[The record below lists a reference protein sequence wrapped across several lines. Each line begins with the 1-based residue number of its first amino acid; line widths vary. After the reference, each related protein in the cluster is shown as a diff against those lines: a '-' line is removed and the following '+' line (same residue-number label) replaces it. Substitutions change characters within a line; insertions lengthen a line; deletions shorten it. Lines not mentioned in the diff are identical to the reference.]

1 MADSDS
7 FESTDGSTPSLDSE
21 KDFVVERKE
30 VSPSCNMAPH
40 FWRHGETLKV
50 PMSLFHK
57 NRQRLVTRLQTK
69 TGRVHPLPDFYVI
82 LQGGVEVPFND
93 TDINW
98 PFRQESYFQWAF
110 GVEEPGCYGAIEL
123 AKGTSLLFVP
133 RLSPEYA
140 IWQGKLHTLD
150 DFKERYAVDEVYYT
164 DEIASV
170 LLKKDAKY
178 MLLLRGENS
187 DSKLVKP
194 QADFDGIMK
203 IPRDNEVLHP
213 EIAELATKNGPL
225 KHTISIETDEGT
237 AILYCSDIER
247 LKNTDVAQ
255 VLDAIN
261 SGNANKGVY
270 SLLEN
275 TIADEINCRI
285 ALQSLRKMIELESG
299 WHRYRKTSSNARR
312 PSAETINRD
321 IILQQLV
328 NLIAKS
334 QDSETILQGL
344 KALKR
349 DRFSPSTNIYR
360 DRICNEVM
368 IRATDGELTVSQLI
382 RAVRILANY
391 GNAKYRNCIDTLW
404 VGLACREQDIKP
416 DLLVPLFRSLK
427 YFQRSKSMVQI
438 ILEKKLSEQWL
449 KLTGSQM
456 ASILNCLY
464 GEESS
469 KGCLSSASKWA
480 SVSMTT
486 STEKDLVNFIG
497 GLRTKK
503 YVDEN
508 IEQALARY
516 VTTKGTEMKDPNLIA
531 SIMDY
536 CKDLRI
542 RSPYVLA
549 ECGKYFM
556 RHGMEIPPTLL
567 SPILA
572 PFGLLNLQPPDPTE
586 FWKTFDEV
594 MSARFSDLKLNDAL
608 DILLSCTYLE
618 RYPIKLLD
626 KVFSS
631 YLMNRLQTH
640 RDVPIVTRLK
650 NKLKL
655 FDATMSLECKDY
667 RGSPINLDRNTKSLS
682 SDMRIR
688 GIINKIHKPLAH
700 VVGGEHKLSRSVVLN
715 SRVTKTPEEIEVMR
729 YVVKISS
736 EAHKAVMRSVRPGM
750 PEYKAEACFLNYV
763 YAVGGCRHVSYTC
776 ICGSGHNSSI
786 LHYGHAGAP
795 NAKVIQDGDMCLFD
809 MGGNYC
815 GYAADITCSFPAN
828 GKFTEDQKLI
838 YNAVLKA
845 RDAVIKAAKPGVS
858 WPDMHLLANRV
869 MLTALKEGGLLVG
882 DVEDMIKEG
891 LNEIFQPHGLG
902 HLLGLDVHDVGG
914 YLGYPSGR
922 FLTPERPTAPG
933 VRKLRTARKLEAG
946 MILTVEPGCYFI
958 DTLLDQAL
966 ANPEQSKFLVK
977 DQLQRFRGFGGVR
990 IEDDVLITE
999 TGVEN
1004 LTDVPRTVE
1013 EIESFMQSGSVE
1025 IIAQKSEDSKDKEVT
1040 G

>member
-1 MADSDS
+1 MIASS
-7 FESTDGSTPSLDSE
+7 RGNFSARVLVQPFGLISKFKRRWLESNARDHGGPQLTQTNI
-21 KDFVVERKE
+21 FVQEGARIQE
-30 VSPSCNMAPH
+30 V
-40 FWRHGETLKV
+40 
-50 PMSLFHK
+50 
-57 NRQRLVTRLQTK
+57 
-69 TGRVHPLPDFYVI
+69 PLIVKRI
-82 LQGGVEVPFND
+82 TNVEVLLD
-93 TDINW
+93 T
-98 PFRQESYFQWAF
+98 RSRKT
-110 GVEEPGCYGAIEL
+110 IEL
-123 AKGTSLLFVP
+123 SDRNKKPAGIHKESVPYSIGTS
-133 RLSPEYA
+133 
-140 IWQGKLHTLD
+140 T
-150 DFKERYAVDEVYYT
+150 
-164 DEIASV
+164 
-170 LLKKDAKY
+170 
-178 MLLLRGENS
+178 
-187 DSKLVKP
+187 
-194 QADFDGIMK
+194 
-203 IPRDNEVLHP
+203 
-213 EIAELATKNGPL
+213 TKNGPL

-275 TIADEINCRI
+275 KIADEINCRI

-334 QDSETILQGL
+334 QDCETILQGL

-368 IRATDGELTVSQLI
+368 IRATDGELAVSQLI

-549 ECGKYFM
+549 ECGKYFT

-640 RDVPIVTRLK
+640 RDVPIVNRLK

-667 RGSPINLDRNTKSLS
+667 RGSPINLDRNAKSLS
-682 SDMRIR
+682 SDVRIR

-700 VVGGEHKLSRSVVLN
+700 VVGGEHKLSRSVVL
-715 SRVTKTPEEIEVMR
+715 SRLPLINFYILDVLIHPLLKSAPVFNLNLHKKRNVNTAILIHLPEYYCWNTRFLIGPQVMR
-729 YVVKISS
+729 K
-736 EAHKAVMRSVRPGM
+736 R
-750 PEYKAEACFLNYV
+750 
-763 YAVGGCRHVSYTC
+763 
-776 ICGSGHNSSI
+776 
-786 LHYGHAGAP
+786 
-795 NAKVIQDGDMCLFD
+795 Q
-809 MGGNYC
+809 
-815 GYAADITCSFPAN
+815 
-828 GKFTEDQKLI
+828 
-838 YNAVLKA
+838 
-845 RDAVIKAAKPGVS
+845 
-858 WPDMHLLANRV
+858 
-869 MLTALKEGGLLVG
+869 
-882 DVEDMIKEG
+882 
-891 LNEIFQPHGLG
+891 
-902 HLLGLDVHDVGG
+902 
-914 YLGYPSGR
+914 
-922 FLTPERPTAPG
+922 
-933 VRKLRTARKLEAG
+933 VRKLGFRVAHLDYAKLAELA
-946 MILTVEPGCYFI
+946 
-958 DTLLDQAL
+958 DQDDKLLSYLSQSLDAAEDAL
-966 ANPEQSKFLVK
+966 
-977 DQLQRFRGFGGVR
+977 
-990 IEDDVLITE
+990 
-999 TGVEN
+999 
-1004 LTDVPRTVE
+1004 
-1013 EIESFMQSGSVE
+1013 
-1025 IIAQKSEDSKDKEVT
+1025 
-1040 G
+1040 

>member
-1 MADSDS
+1 MIVSSRGNFSARLLVQPFGLISKFKRRW
-7 FESTDGSTPSLDSE
+7 FESNARDHGGPQLTQTNIFVQEGARIQEVPLIVKRITNVEVLLDTRS
-21 KDFVVERKE
+21 RKTIE
-30 VSPSCNMAPH
+30 SSDKNKKPAGIHKES
-40 FWRHGETLKV
+40 V
-50 PMSLFHK
+50 PYSIGTSMTK
-57 NRQRLVTRLQTK
+57 NR
-69 TGRVHPLPDFYVI
+69 
-82 LQGGVEVPFND
+82 
-93 TDINW
+93 
-98 PFRQESYFQWAF
+98 
-110 GVEEPGCYGAIEL
+110 
-123 AKGTSLLFVP
+123 
-133 RLSPEYA
+133 
-140 IWQGKLHTLD
+140 
-150 DFKERYAVDEVYYT
+150 
-164 DEIASV
+164 
-170 LLKKDAKY
+170 
-178 MLLLRGENS
+178 
-187 DSKLVKP
+187 
-194 QADFDGIMK
+194 
-203 IPRDNEVLHP
+203 
-213 EIAELATKNGPL
+213 PL

-275 TIADEINCRI
+275 KIADEINCRI

-299 WHRYRKTSSNARR
+299 WHRYRKSSSNARR

-404 VGLACREQDIKP
+404 VGLACREQDIQP

-700 VVGGEHKLSRSVVLN
+700 VVGGEHKLSRSVVL
-715 SRVTKTPEEIEVMR
+715 SRLPLINFYILDVLIHPLLKSTPVFNLNLHKKRNVNTAILIHLPEYYCWNTRFLIGPQVMR
-729 YVVKISS
+729 K
-736 EAHKAVMRSVRPGM
+736 R
-750 PEYKAEACFLNYV
+750 
-763 YAVGGCRHVSYTC
+763 
-776 ICGSGHNSSI
+776 
-786 LHYGHAGAP
+786 
-795 NAKVIQDGDMCLFD
+795 Q
-809 MGGNYC
+809 
-815 GYAADITCSFPAN
+815 
-828 GKFTEDQKLI
+828 
-838 YNAVLKA
+838 
-845 RDAVIKAAKPGVS
+845 
-858 WPDMHLLANRV
+858 
-869 MLTALKEGGLLVG
+869 
-882 DVEDMIKEG
+882 
-891 LNEIFQPHGLG
+891 
-902 HLLGLDVHDVGG
+902 
-914 YLGYPSGR
+914 
-922 FLTPERPTAPG
+922 
-933 VRKLRTARKLEAG
+933 VRKLGFRVAHLDYAKLAELA
-946 MILTVEPGCYFI
+946 
-958 DTLLDQAL
+958 DQDDKLLSYLSQSLDAAEDAL
-966 ANPEQSKFLVK
+966 
-977 DQLQRFRGFGGVR
+977 
-990 IEDDVLITE
+990 
-999 TGVEN
+999 
-1004 LTDVPRTVE
+1004 
-1013 EIESFMQSGSVE
+1013 
-1025 IIAQKSEDSKDKEVT
+1025 
-1040 G
+1040 

>member
-1 MADSDS
+1 MIASS
-7 FESTDGSTPSLDSE
+7 RGNFSARVLVQPFGLISKFKRRWFESNSRNHGGPQLTQTNI
-21 KDFVVERKE
+21 FVQEGARI
-30 VSPSCNMAPH
+30 
-40 FWRHGETLKV
+40 
-50 PMSLFHK
+50 
-57 NRQRLVTRLQTK
+57 Q
-69 TGRVHPLPDFYVI
+69 
-82 LQGGVEVPFND
+82 EVPLIVKRITNVEALLD
-93 TDINW
+93 TRSRKTI
-98 PFRQESYFQWAF
+98 ESSDKNKKPARIHKESVPYS
-110 GVEEPGCYGAIEL
+110 I
-123 AKGTSLLFVP
+123 GTS
-133 RLSPEYA
+133 
-140 IWQGKLHTLD
+140 T
-150 DFKERYAVDEVYYT
+150 T
-164 DEIASV
+164 
-170 LLKKDAKY
+170 
-178 MLLLRGENS
+178 
-187 DSKLVKP
+187 
-194 QADFDGIMK
+194 
-203 IPRDNEVLHP
+203 
-213 EIAELATKNGPL
+213 TNGPL

-261 SGNANKGVY
+261 SGNTNKGVY

-275 TIADEINCRI
+275 KIADEINCRI

-416 DLLVPLFRSLK
+416 DLLVSLFRSLK
-427 YFQRSKSMVQI
+427 YFQRSKSMIQI

-640 RDVPIVTRLK
+640 RDVPIVNRLK

-667 RGSPINLDRNTKSLS
+667 RGSPINLDRNAKSLS

-700 VVGGEHKLSRSVVLN
+700 VVGGEHKLSRSVVL
-715 SRVTKTPEEIEVMR
+715 SRLPLINFYILDVLIHPLLKSTPVFNLNLHKKRNVNTAILIHLPEYYCWNTRFLIGPQVMR
-729 YVVKISS
+729 K
-736 EAHKAVMRSVRPGM
+736 R
-750 PEYKAEACFLNYV
+750 
-763 YAVGGCRHVSYTC
+763 
-776 ICGSGHNSSI
+776 
-786 LHYGHAGAP
+786 
-795 NAKVIQDGDMCLFD
+795 Q
-809 MGGNYC
+809 
-815 GYAADITCSFPAN
+815 
-828 GKFTEDQKLI
+828 
-838 YNAVLKA
+838 
-845 RDAVIKAAKPGVS
+845 
-858 WPDMHLLANRV
+858 
-869 MLTALKEGGLLVG
+869 
-882 DVEDMIKEG
+882 
-891 LNEIFQPHGLG
+891 
-902 HLLGLDVHDVGG
+902 
-914 YLGYPSGR
+914 
-922 FLTPERPTAPG
+922 
-933 VRKLRTARKLEAG
+933 VRKLGFRVAHLDYAKLAELA
-946 MILTVEPGCYFI
+946 
-958 DTLLDQAL
+958 DQDDKLLSYLSQSLDAAEDAL
-966 ANPEQSKFLVK
+966 
-977 DQLQRFRGFGGVR
+977 
-990 IEDDVLITE
+990 
-999 TGVEN
+999 
-1004 LTDVPRTVE
+1004 
-1013 EIESFMQSGSVE
+1013 
-1025 IIAQKSEDSKDKEVT
+1025 
-1040 G
+1040 